1 MALAGLSGQPSDP
14 GKFAERKRGYCSS
27 PRARR
32 QPQRAGIDCD
42 GRVLISV
49 PTATTIPGNAVVI
62 AIATSIMRI
71 VAFTLPRSELPRC
84 ATRHKLGIQTYKCR
98 AGRQIAMLFERA
110 AWSEHSL
117 GKAAAVARIY

>member
-1 MALAGLSGQPSDP
+1 MPDGVRGRGAEAHFDQP
-14 GKFAERKRGYCSS
+14 GGKRGWLWPS
-27 PRARR
+27 
-32 QPQRAGIDCD
+32 
-42 GRVLISV
+42 VLIEALCRRNLFPPVEVGREPWVRSSSR
-49 PTATTIPGNAVVI
+49 ALVI

-84 ATRHKLGIQTYKCR
+84 VTRHKLGIQTYKCR

-110 AWSEHSL
+110 AWSEHTL